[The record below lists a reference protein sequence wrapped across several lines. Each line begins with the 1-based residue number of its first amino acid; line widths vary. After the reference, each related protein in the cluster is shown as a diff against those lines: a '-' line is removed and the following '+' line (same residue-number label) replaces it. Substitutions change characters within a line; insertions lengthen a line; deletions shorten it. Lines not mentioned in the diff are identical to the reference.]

1 MERVKSHAGFLL
13 GDLAAQQFLQ
23 SKQEALR
30 LFLCRKTPC
39 MFQHRLIIA
48 IVSLVPMDGR
58 FFSEQ
63 WARTSI
69 GTGSN
74 VFYAERLFKSIY
86 GTYFTVA

>member
-1 MERVKSHAGFLL
+1 HAGFLL

-23 SKQEALR
+23 SKQGALR

-58 FFSEQ
+58 FFQSSGREHPSEQ
-63 WARTSI
+63 VAMFFTLNDCSK
-69 GTGSN
+69 
-74 VFYAERLFKSIY
+74 A
-86 GTYFTVA
+86 FTVLILL

>member
-23 SKQEALR
+23 SKQGALR

-48 IVSLVPMDGR
+48 IVSLVPMDVR
-58 FFSEQ
+58 VFFLEQ
-63 WARTSI
+63 RARTSI
-69 GTGSN
+69 GTGKQCFLS
-74 VFYAERLFKSIY
+74 
-86 GTYFTVA
+86 